1 MNDEQIPDWAKT
13 WYYDKG
19 FAEAEEFWRFEERE
33 RIIKLLE
40 NRPNFCSSDDE
51 SCFEWLETGD
61 CDCKDLIALIKGEN
75 K

>member
-1 MNDEQIPDWAKT
+1 MDDEQIPDWAKT

-33 RIIKLLE
+33 RIIKLI
-40 NRPNFCSSDDE
+40 E
-51 SCFEWLETGD
+51 SGVAA
-61 CDCKDLIALIKGEN
+61 CDGEGSHYYCTEICDIEKFIALINGEN

>member
-33 RIIKLLE
+33 RIIKLL
-40 NRPNFCSSDDE
+40 DE
-51 SCFEWLETGD
+51 CVCGASVEKCMTCECNER
-61 CDCKDLIALIKGEN
+61 KIKRVDLIALIKGEN

>member
-1 MNDEQIPDWAKT
+1 MTEMTTKESVWFDQGWA
-13 WYYDKG
+13 
-19 FAEAEEFWRFEERE
+19 ACEE

-61 CDCKDLIALIKGEN
+61 CDCKELIALIKGEN

>member
-33 RIIKLLE
+33 RIIKLL
-40 NRPNFCSSDDE
+40 DE
-51 SCFEWLETGD
+51 CVCGASVEKCMTCECNER
-61 CDCKDLIALIKGEN
+61 KIKRVDLIALIRGE